1 MRPVWW
7 MVGISLSSSLAA
19 TALGRMGPELFL
31 GMFAPLVVATLTWVL
46 AERTYRRNPARLTSL
61 MMTAFAGK
69 IVFFGAYVAIGLTV
83 LSLRPVPFVV
93 SFTSYFI
100 ALHLAEALCLR
111 RLFAEGRH
119 LTQE

>member
-1 MRPVWW
+1 MKLGAILLVVFDAAMQERNVTRAGRRLGSSSIQHPVWG
-7 MVGISLSSSLAA
+7 VEV
-19 TALGRMGPELFL
+19 TTDPH
-31 GMFAPLVVATLTWVL
+31 GM
-46 AERTYRRNPARLTSL
+46 
-61 MMTAFAGK
+61 
-69 IVFFGAYVAIGLTV
+69 
-83 LSLRPVPFVV
+83 PVPFVV